1 MWGNLVALCCDV
13 SYHCC
18 YFCGI
23 YAAKTSHFMLHFSY
37 KVVWPDT
44 FVKHSILV
52 IVSFTVCRHG
62 LVSASI
68 RPMSGFEWFTFWPTP
83 LNSRSGPTELV
94 DCRPD
99 LLLIKFQDGLNMLI
113 SDYTSAVFHD
123 QFSMSRVP
131 DPVDRKWTT
140 LCLRKSIPDF
150 LDCNLKTSYQI
161 LIVFGTNISDTAC
174 HQMTIQFPTAPNV
187 CFCN

>member
-1 MWGNLVALCCDV
+1 VIRRVTSYVTPRCRRSVLPRFGMWGNLVALCCDV

-68 RPMSGFEWFTFWPTP
+68 RPMSGFE
-83 LNSRSGPTELV
+83 
-94 DCRPD
+94 
-99 LLLIKFQDGLNMLI
+99 
-113 SDYTSAVFHD
+113 
-123 QFSMSRVP
+123 
-131 DPVDRKWTT
+131 
-140 LCLRKSIPDF
+140 
-150 LDCNLKTSYQI
+150 
-161 LIVFGTNISDTAC
+161 
-174 HQMTIQFPTAPNV
+174 
-187 CFCN
+187 